1 MFSGRRCTILS
12 LVGLFYLIALF
23 CSSSVFGDVASVSG
37 SGVVW
42 TERATVRQVSVA
54 RPQYSAS
61 SLLVRVSPE
70 QSTQQLAEMLQ
81 QQTGVRVRT
90 YERFP
95 QHLSVTAPPQVP
107 LEAVQQYLEQM
118 PQVQSARPHLL
129 VHQLQTP
136 PNDPFFVDYVTDP
149 TEAPNQY
156 YLFDMN
162 VPAAWEL
169 QKGSPDVTIAIID
182 SAVSMYHEDLH
193 DNIVSGWDF
202 VGDNVG
208 WPGEDITHYDDNPT
222 AWDPAWGQPEEPY
235 PSIDDDDA
243 TRAAWWAAHY
253 DGAVGDT
260 VNNDEDKWGQIDA
273 GTTHGTMVAGLA
285 GARVNNSTGYAGIS
299 WNCSLMPVRMMSAEG
314 IGYGID
320 AADAIMWAADADAD
334 VLNLSWG
341 AGPVYA
347 IEATDPASFE
357 PGGEAYLIEEAINY
371 AINKGCIIVAAAG
384 NSDGGF
390 PYTDYANHDG
400 HSGGLDFPGNL
411 TQTIS
416 VGSVDWV
423 GDKSWFSSYADPLLG
438 EVLDVVA
445 PGELGWTTSFVDA
458 GMWWQQPVWNEIFP
472 DEPIPPEEWVP
483 LGEDLYTADQGTSFS
498 APLVSGFAGLL
509 RARYPGMTYQQ
520 FREFIQRTAVDL
532 NFATYPGDDP
542 YLGYGCL
549 DAYEAILYADAHIPE
564 PSTTALFLLGLA
576 GLAGY
581 RRRRR
586 NS

>member
-1 MFSGRRCTILS
+1 M
-12 LVGLFYLIALF
+12 
-23 CSSSVFGDVASVSG
+23 
-37 SGVVW
+37 
-42 TERATVRQVSVA
+42 RQVSVA

-61 SLLVRVSPE
+61 SLLVRVSPD
-70 QSTQQLAEMLQ
+70 QSAQQLAEMLQ

-95 QHLSVTAPPQVP
+95 QHLSVTVPPQVP
-107 LEAVQQYLEQM
+107 LEAIQQYLEQM

-129 VHQLQTP
+129 VHPLDGP
-136 PNDPFFVDYVTDP
+136 DPYLVDFVVSP
-149 TEAPNQY
+149 IEAPNQY

-169 QKGSPDVTIAIID
+169 QKGSPDVKIAIID
-182 SAVSMYHEDLH
+182 SAVGIYHEDLY
-193 DNIVSGWDF
+193 DNIIAGYDY

-208 WPGEDITHYDDNPT
+208 WPGENIYSEDDDPN

-235 PSIDDDDA
+235 PSIEDDDA
-243 TRAAWWAAHY
+243 TRGAWWAAHY

-260 VNNDEDKWGQIDA
+260 VDNNEDVYGQVDPA
-273 GTTHGTMVAGLA
+273 TTHGTMVAGMA
-285 GARVNNSTGYAGIS
+285 GARAYNAKGYAGIS
-299 WNCSLMPVRMMSAEG
+299 WNCSLMPVRMISAEG

-320 AADAIMWAADADAD
+320 AALAIMWAADAGAD

-347 IEATDPASFE
+347 IEAIDPDSFE
-357 PGGEAYLIEEAINY
+357 PGGEAYLIEEAIDY

-384 NSDGGF
+384 NSDGPF
-390 PYTDYANHDG
+390 SPYTDYDNHDG

-416 VGSVDWV
+416 VGSIDWV

-445 PGELGWTTSFVDA
+445 PGEWAWTTSFVDA
-458 GMWWQQPVWNEIFP
+458 GMWWLQANWNEIFP
-472 DEPIPPEEWVP
+472 DDPIPPGEWLP
-483 LGEDLYTADQGTSFS
+483 LGEDLYTPDNGTSFS

-509 RARYPGMTYQQ
+509 KARYPDMTYQQ
-520 FREFIQRTAVDL
+520 FRQFIQQTATDL
-532 NFATYPGDDP
+532 NSATYPGDDP
-542 YLGYGCL
+542 YLGYGRL
-549 DAYEAILYADAHIPE
+549 DAYEAILYADANIPE